1 MAKLP
6 PEPVPAAQ
14 AVGGAG
20 DAAAAAAPVEEQTIT
35 FSKRSKDRIGEDCMG
50 ILRTERCQHGD
61 AAGTQRPTGPEK
73 EHGDTQS

>member
-20 DAAAAAAPVEEQTIT
+20 DAAAAAAPVEE
-35 FSKRSKDRIGEDCMG
+35 
-50 ILRTERCQHGD
+50 
-61 AAGTQRPTGPEK
+61 
-73 EHGDTQS
+73 